1 MQDSK
6 IAVSMSF
13 SHDGLDTGRPLKS
26 GLMAKF
32 RLETMAE
39 NHFFLTIK
47 VETEKEIPFG
57 AKGTVQ
63 AVLLGPT
70 VLAESIVPGEKLV
83 VYGLPNQRVGTATVE
98 SIEVV

>member
-6 IAVSMSF
+6 IAVSMKY
-13 SHDGLDTGRPLKS
+13 SHDGFDTGRPLKS
-26 GLMAKF
+26 GMMAKF
-32 RLETMAE
+32 RLEIME
-39 NHFFLTIK
+39 KEHFFLTIK

-70 VLAESIVPGEKLV
+70 MLTERIVPGEKLV
-83 VYGLPNQRVGTATVE
+83 VYGLPSQRVGTAIVE
-98 SIEVV
+98 SIGLV